1 LIIYIIKFNNQR
13 YHEKKLSKILVAID
27 GSIYSMDAA
36 HHAIILSLEH
46 DAQLVVLHVLY
57 PMEIHPSFQIY
68 EFIRPIPIK
77 KWIEIR
83 KIEVQKWFDNLKEK
97 AAEYNSSGT
106 NKKIDMKFE
115 IIVSTSIVS
124 SILDYAEKE
133 NVDLIVVGTRG
144 HSGIKKLLLG
154 STALGLVTYASC
166 PVTVVK

>member
-1 LIIYIIKFNNQR
+1 
-13 YHEKKLSKILVAID
+13 
-27 GSIYSMDAA
+27 MDAA
-36 HHAIILSLEH
+36 HHAIMLSLQH
-46 DAQLVVLHVLY
+46 DAQIVVMHVLY

-68 EFIRPIPIK
+68 EFIQPIPIK
-77 KWIEIR
+77 EWIEIR
-83 KIEVQKWFDNLKEK
+83 KIDVQKWFDNIKK
-97 AAEYNSSGT
+97 KIAEYSGGST

-115 IIVSTSIVS
+115 IIVSTSIVG

-144 HSGIKKLLLG
+144 RSSIKKLLLG